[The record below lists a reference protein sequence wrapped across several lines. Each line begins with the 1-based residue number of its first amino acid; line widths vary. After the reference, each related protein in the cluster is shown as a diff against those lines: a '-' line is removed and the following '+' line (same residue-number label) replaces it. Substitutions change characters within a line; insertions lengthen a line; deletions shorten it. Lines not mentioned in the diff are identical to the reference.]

1 MDIVKSASEYGSVK
15 SELDQKIAVEKI
27 LLASSRLNLEF
38 TLSKSHSVPS
48 AGETLDMQLYPT
60 DKTYEMIE
68 RWKEVF
74 SSNREIPYLN
84 KLIQTDD
91 WFKIADYLEKI
102 KLKYGSDLTNY
113 IQDGIL
119 KDGTMVDDLVKEAD

>member
-1 MDIVKSASEYGSVK
+1 
-15 SELDQKIAVEKI
+15 
-27 LLASSRLNLEF
+27 
-38 TLSKSHSVPS
+38 
-48 AGETLDMQLYPT
+48 MQLYPT

-84 KLIQTDD
+84 ELIQTDD

-119 KDGTMVDDLVKEAD
+119 RDGKTVKDIAHETE